1 MPFGYGASKN
11 YSSSSNT
18 RESYRTS
25 NAYNSKSYNAGI
37 TKSTKTNTV
46 SNNNNDNKET
56 YRTTTQY
63 TQYTPTQT
71 KKAKAKV
78 EADKKADDLKA
89 LNEMQYEPP
98 KFIPSI
104 AGKVFSSLVGKKTFE
119 VNKSY
124 FQKNVADQFINGK
137 KSAYT
142 NSPESFKKYM
152 EDRGMGRVD
161 AYGRTISNND
171 NGGGSYVVEKNIG
184 GKTLLTTTPTT
195 AEVSQSKAAQVE
207 DSIELKKRRVK
218 AKGRSP
224 TIMTGVTG
232 ATGSLTLGKPSLLGM

>member
-1 MPFGYGASKN
+1 MPAWDFSG
-11 YSSSSNT
+11 YSSNKK
-18 RESYRTS
+18 ESYSTS
-25 NAYNSKSYNAGI
+25 NAFSSGYSGAKK
-37 TKSTKTNTV
+37 TSTPKTT
-46 SNNNNDNKET
+46 STSFSSGDNNRET
-56 YRTTTQY
+56 YRTKTQY
-63 TQYTPTQT
+63 TQYTQKQT
-71 KKAKAKV
+71 KEAKAKV
-78 EADKKADDLKA
+78 EADRKADDLKR
-89 LNEMQYEPP
+89 LNEMQYQKPTGLA
-98 KFIPSI
+98 KFSPIKMGMYYSGI
-104 AGKVFSSLVGKKTFE
+104 GKKTFE
-119 VNKSY
+119 INKSY

-152 EDRGMGRVD
+152 QDRGMGKVD

-232 ATGSLTLGKPSLLGM
+232 ATGGLTLGKPSLLGM

>member
-1 MPFGYGASKN
+1 MAGKD
-11 YSSSSNT
+11 YSTIGSSSNKK
-18 RESYRTS
+18 ESYSTS
-25 NAYNSKSYNAGI
+25 HAFSSGYSGAKK
-37 TKSTKTNTV
+37 TSTSTST
-46 SNNNNDNKET
+46 SFGGGDDNKET
-56 YRTTTQY
+56 YRTKTQY
-63 TQYTPTQT
+63 TQYTPKQLEEA
-71 KKAKAKV
+71 KKKV
-78 EADKKADDLKA
+78 DRDKKADDLKR

-98 KFIPSI
+98 KFTGP
-104 AGKVFSSLVGKKTFE
+104 AGAVYSGLIGKKTFK

-152 EDRGMGRVD
+152 QDRGMGKVD

>member
-1 MPFGYGASKN
+1 MAGKS
-11 YSSSSNT
+11 YSTVGSSSNKK
-18 RESYRTS
+18 ESYSTS
-25 NAYNSKSYNAGI
+25 HAFSSGYSGAKK
-37 TKSTKTNTV
+37 TSTSTST
-46 SNNNNDNKET
+46 SFGGGDDNRET
-56 YRTTTQY
+56 YRTKTQY

-78 EADKKADDLKA
+78 EADRKADNLKR

-98 KFIPSI
+98 KFTGPVGAVYSGLI
-104 AGKVFSSLVGKKTFE
+104 GKKTFE

-152 EDRGMGRVD
+152 QDRGMGKVD

-171 NGGGSYVVEKNIG
+171 NGGGSYIVEKNIG